1 MKVYLKMSL
10 ESLVRGDFRNILP
23 NGYCKK
29 SFSNGRHWKI
39 MKRRHFRGNYILG
52 DLRNVRAN
60 SLRPDIEIN
69 LAEFIVLYIL
79 SLNQSGE

>member
-1 MKVYLKMSL
+1 MSL

-39 MKRRHFRGNYILG
+39 MKRRHLG
-52 DLRNVRAN
+52 A
-60 SLRPDIEIN
+60 ITFWGIYEM
-69 LAEFIVLYIL
+69 
-79 SLNQSGE
+79 SGRTRFGRTLK